1 MSHSDAEDWVR
12 RILNDVCVE
21 LGFCLSP
28 TECARLE
35 AAPPRSVD
43 SFTDAI
49 FLSEGIDPRL
59 ADGELW
65 RLVRAH
71 VALHFRIPVEKP
83 IVADIGALLNEL
95 AKLGVNIAGSHYDE
109 QHFGNYY
116 VDFAGSGTTFRICRD
131 RGQYVLDAAID
142 QLKSLK
148 LFRALNSRDELR
160 EAVLK
165 YVGSTSVP

>member
-1 MSHSDAEDWVR
+1 MSHSNAENWIR
-12 RILNDVCVE
+12 KILNDVCVE

-28 TECARLE
+28 TERARLE
-35 AAPPRSVD
+35 ATPPRSVD

-49 FLSEGIDPRL
+49 FLSEGLDPRL
-59 ADGELW
+59 AEGEL
-65 RLVRAH
+65 RRQVRTH

-83 IVADIGALLNEL
+83 IVADIGPLLDEL
-95 AKLGVNIAGSHYDE
+95 AKLSVRTAGSHYDE

-116 VDFAGSGTTFRICRD
+116 VDFAGSGTTFRICRE
-131 RGQYVLDAAID
+131 RGQYILDAAID
-142 QLKSLK
+142 QLKSLG

-165 YVGSTSVP
+165 YVGSSTVP